1 MPSAKLPTNFKGW
14 LVATASALV
23 GLIAGLLTIK
33 LLGGK

>member
-14 LVATASALV
+14 MVATIAALV
-23 GLIAGLLTIK
+23 GLISGLLTIK